1 MESSSKENICRRICN
16 SSLHVSLVDMGR
28 YDTNYW
34 KSVGESYDIVLQ
46 KFGTPIKV
54 ETDTTCFKAYYEN
67 INIICYTNGSTYLA
81 EITDP
86 DIRFGILKIGVG
98 SSKGIVEGMYRF
110 KKKLVDLDENEF
122 GINDGANTI
131 VFEYDEQN
139 RVKKMYLSKWYW

>member
-1 MESSSKENICRRICN
+1 M
-16 SSLHVSLVDMGR
+16 
-28 YDTNYW
+28 
-34 KSVGESYDIVLQ
+34 
-46 KFGTPIKV
+46 
-54 ETDTTCFKAYYEN
+54 
-67 INIICYTNGSTYLA
+67 A